1 MKMFSRFDLG
11 MIIVFVVVAALGI
24 AGWWWLSGQLQA
36 AQAEA
41 AVAAGEFDTY
51 SKKQV
56 YLPTKSNLTTL
67 QNNISIMTAQFD
79 PLVKSTLQSPKN
91 GLGAIQQLDTVAWKH
106 GLDDEVSHLN
116 AAAATHGIVVPANFY
131 YGFSRYLTAN
141 PNQDAT
147 AVLERQ
153 QLAIG
158 AITEVLIN
166 APVRSIVNVE
176 RTYEEDSASSAT
188 AHSGQPS
195 TGQLPGHSVEA
206 PGGVY
211 TAYPF
216 EFEFDADTESFRAVV
231 NKLMQADYVFVIRSV
246 MVQNQ
251 KLESPRTSDLAQM
264 AGVNNNE
271 PSNNEPSIV
280 NSSPGA
286 VAAAQPTSTVGLQY
300 LFGDEA
306 LHVRMRIDL
315 IDWHGIAQPAAA
327 TNAGNGRNHPG
338 VHGPRNNN
346 APGGNA
352 PGADNR

>member
-24 AGWWWLSGQLQA
+24 AGWWWLSGQLQTA
-36 AQAEA
+36 MGEA

-79 PLVKSTLQSPKN
+79 QLVKSTLQSPKN
-91 GLGAIQQLDTVAWKH
+91 SLGAIQQLDTVAWKH

-153 QLAIG
+153 QIAIG
-158 AITEVLIN
+158 AITEILIN

-188 AHSGQPS
+188 THAGQAG
-195 TGQLPGHSVEA
+195 TGQLPGHSVDA

-251 KLESPRTSDLAQM
+251 KLESPTTGELAQM
-264 AGVNNNE
+264 AGVN
-271 PSNNEPSIV
+271 NNEPSIV

-286 VAAAQPTSTVGLQY
+286 VAAATPTSTVGLQY

-315 IDWHGIAQPAAA
+315 IDWHGIVQPAAA
-327 TNAGNGRNHPG
+327 PAAGRPHPR
-338 VHGPRNNN
+338 VHTPPPN
-346 APGGNA
+346 PTGG
-352 PGADNR
+352 GI

>member
-24 AGWWWLSGQLQA
+24 AGWWWLSGQLQT
-36 AQAEA
+36 AQADA

-67 QNNISIMTAQFD
+67 QNNIGIMTAQLD
-79 PLVKSTLQSPKN
+79 PLVKSTLLSSKN
-91 GLGAIQQLDTVAWKH
+91 GLGAIQQMDTVAWKH

-116 AAAATHGIVVPANFY
+116 AAAATHGISVPSNFY

-158 AITEVLIN
+158 AITEILIN

-176 RTYEEDSASSAT
+176 RTYEEDSASSET
-188 AHSGQPS
+188 AHSGQS
-195 TGQLPGHSVEA
+195 GTGQLSGHSVEA
-206 PGGVY
+206 PAGVY

-216 EFEFDADTESFRAVV
+216 EFEFDSDTESLRAVV
-231 NKLMQADYVFVIRSV
+231 NKLMQADYVFIIRSV

-251 KLESPRTSDLAQM
+251 KLESPRTGNLAQM
-264 AGVNNNE
+264 AGMTGLQQ
-271 PSNNEPSIV
+271 PSIV
-280 NSSPGA
+280 DSSPGA
-286 VAAAQPTSTVGLQY
+286 VAAAQPNSTVGLQY
-300 LFGDEA
+300 LFGDEV

-315 IDWHGIAQPAAA
+315 IDWHGMVQPAAA
-327 TNAGNGRNHPG
+327 TNTSNGRNHPG
-338 VHGPRNNN
+338 VKAKGPRNNSV
-346 APGGNA
+346 PGGNG
-352 PGADNR
+352 PGAGNQ